1 MASKMPANGSVPTVH
16 VAGVDVR
23 MSISP
28 NIPKDQKDPCRH
40 RRNKKKKQT
49 FVVYMAPQKGGTGK
63 YYVGRT
69 RGTGTV
75 EQITLGR
82 QRNHH
87 REGIGPLQAVCI
99 QDSYSACRGAE
110 QKHYDHMN
118 NKGKTITSARSK
130 GRGKQ
135 IAPIKTDNPRRD
147 DYLACAEKSAKP
159 SPPGCE
165 ICAA

>member
-1 MASKMPANGSVPTVH
+1 MASKVPPNGSVPTVH
-16 VAGVDVR
+16 VAETAMGNAPAA
-23 MSISP
+23 S
-28 NIPKDQKDPCRH
+28 KGKKDPCRH
-40 RRNKKKKQT
+40 RRNKKKKQI
-49 FVVYMAPQKGGTGK
+49 FVVYMAKQMGGTGK

-69 RGTGTV
+69 RGKGSV
-75 EQITLGR
+75 EEVVLNR

-87 REGIGPLQAVCI
+87 RVGIGPLVAVCI

-110 QKHYDHMN
+110 QKHYDHWAAQDMV
-118 NKGKTITSARSK
+118 ITSKRSE

-147 DYLACAEKSAKP
+147 DYMACAKSSARP
-159 SPPGCE
+159 APPGCG